1 MCGAIKLPR
10 LLLPALIAA
19 GLAALPAAAHEL
31 GGARV
36 NLLFERDGGYA
47 LTVSIDPSHVPD
59 VDPQDP
65 RAVALHFAQFAT
77 LAFDGV
83 AEPLRTDE
91 AQIESFTDGRVGLR
105 LHGRVPA
112 GVRRATWTSSL
123 TLNNQILELRNEG
136 DAQPLRQW
144 VPDGAVSLP
153 FDLKHTPVAPTTAQ
167 VVLQYLWLG
176 FTHIVPKGLDHILF
190 VLGLFL
196 LSRDIKPLLFQ
207 VTAFTCAHTLSLAL
221 SMFGVVSLSPRIVE
235 PAIALSIVF
244 VAMENVM
251 VKELHPWRVAVVFA
265 FGLLHGLGFAGV
277 LTDLGLP
284 RGQFVPALLSFNL
297 GVEAGQLAVLLTAFA
312 AVGVWAGTKPWYR
325 ARVTVPASLAI
336 AAVGLFWAVQRVL

>member
-1 MCGAIKLPR
+1 MCGAIKHSRMLR
-10 LLLPALIAA
+10 LALIVAV
-19 GLAALPAAAHEL
+19 LAASPAIAHEL

-36 NLLFERDGGYA
+36 SILFERGGGYA
-47 LTVSIDPSHVPD
+47 LNVSIDPAHVPD
-59 VDPQDP
+59 VDPKDP

-83 AEPLRTDE
+83 AEPLHIDE
-91 AQIESFTDGRVGLR
+91 AQIESLTDGRVRLR
-105 LHGRVPA
+105 LRGKVPA

-123 TLNNQILELRNEG
+123 TLNSQILELRNEG

-153 FDLKHTPVAPTTAQ
+153 FDLEHAPPAPTTAQ

-190 VLGLFL
+190 VVGLFL
-196 LSRDIKPLLFQ
+196 LSRELKPLLFQ

-244 VAMENVM
+244 VAMENVL
-251 VKELHPWRVAVVFA
+251 VKKLHPWRIAVVFA

-277 LTDLGLP
+277 LTELGLP
-284 RGQFVPALLSFNL
+284 RGQFVPALLSFNV
-297 GVEAGQLAVLLTAFA
+297 GVEGGQLAVLLTAFA
-312 AVGVWAGTKPWYR
+312 ALGVWAGTKPWYR